1 MAYIGREP
9 QVGNFQVCDAISVV
23 NGQAAYTMQVSSVN
37 VSPETANHMLVSLN
51 GVLQAP
57 GSSYTVSGSTI
68 TFASNLV
75 TGDVINFIHILG
87 SVLDLGVPSDSTVS
101 IAKLTATG
109 TKNSSTFL
117 RGDNT
122 FAAAGGG
129 KIGQVVSTAKVD
141 TFSTSSS
148 SFTDITGL
156 SVTITPSATNSKI
169 YVMTNFQ
176 GRSDSGSGY
185 PSFRMLRGSTLI
197 NTGTTAGSRV
207 GGFLVMNVYNADANT
222 GMSISTAFLDSPS
235 TTDATTY
242 KIQMKQS
249 GGNTAGV
256 GSGGNDTD
264 GAAYVRSASVITVME
279 VLA

>member
-1 MAYIGREP
+1 MAYIGNKPANKAVVASDLDPAVITGQTALATSPADTDE
-9 QVGNFQVCDAISVV
+9 FLISDA
-23 NGQAAYTMQVSSVN
+23 
-37 VSPETANHMLVSLN
+37 
-51 GVLQAP
+51 GVLKRLD
-57 GSSYTVSGSTI
+57 
-68 TFASNLV
+68 ASLI
-75 TGDVINFIHILG
+75 G
-87 SVLDLGVPSDSTVS
+87 
-101 IAKLTATG
+101 
-109 TKNSSTFL
+109 
-117 RGDNT
+117 
-122 FAAAGGG
+122 GGG

-207 GGFLVMNVYNADANT
+207 GGFLVMNVYNADSNT

>member
-1 MAYIGREP
+1 LSYIGNKPANKAVVASDLDPAVITGQTALSTAPADTDE
-9 QVGNFQVCDAISVV
+9 FLISDA
-23 NGQAAYTMQVSSVN
+23 GTLKRLDA
-37 VSPETANHMLVSLN
+37 SL
-51 GVLQAP
+51 
-57 GSSYTVSGSTI
+57 I
-68 TFASNLV
+68 
-75 TGDVINFIHILG
+75 
-87 SVLDLGVPSDSTVS
+87 
-101 IAKLTATG
+101 
-109 TKNSSTFL
+109 
-117 RGDNT
+117 
-122 FAAAGGG
+122 GGG

-176 GRSDSGSGY
+176 GRSDSGGGY

-197 NTGTTAGSRV
+197 NSGTTAGSRV
-207 GGFLVMNVYNADANT
+207 GGFLVMNVYNADSNT